1 VGEYDRPDGSAR
13 ATIEIYRFPDYV
25 KAFGA
30 FSTKNIPG
38 APLGLENASIVG
50 DHSILAWTG
59 PFVVRILSLATP
71 AGSEEVRALAR
82 ALLVPM
88 PKAPGRPAVFQFFPD
103 QNRLPGTEKFVA
115 GPVFGQP
122 YFARGFV
129 AEYQIGPQRV
139 EGMILPAPSKEAATE
154 ILNRYKLLF
163 ATNGRLLDPVPNLGE
178 DNFTGEDRYLGR
190 TAAYRI
196 DRFVVAFRGYG
207 DKQMLI
213 DLAIG
218 SNQRILNSI
227 LQQLQAAERE
237 ALLAATARNRG
248 TAPEDVQAAPP
259 AGAPPEGESQQQEPE
274 PMTEPPTTTSPTT
287 TPTTTTTAPTT

>member
-1 VGEYDRPDGSAR
+1 GS
-13 ATIEIYRFPDYV
+13 
-25 KAFGA
+25 
-30 FSTKNIPG
+30 
-38 APLGLENASIVG
+38 
-50 DHSILAWTG
+50 
-59 PFVVRILSLATP
+59 
-71 AGSEEVRALAR
+71 
-82 ALLVPM
+82 
-88 PKAPGRPAVFQFFPD
+88 
-103 QNRLPGTEKFVA
+103 EKFVA

-122 YFARGFV
+122 YFARGFL

-213 DLAIG
+213 DLAIA

-227 LQQLQAAERE
+227 LQQLRAAEKE

-248 TAPEDVQAAPP
+248 TAPDATRPPPSASAPP
-259 AGAPPEGESQQQEPE
+259 GDAPQ
-274 PMTEPPTTTSPTT
+274 PPPAPTATAPTT
-287 TPTTTTTAPTT
+287 TPTSTTTAPTT